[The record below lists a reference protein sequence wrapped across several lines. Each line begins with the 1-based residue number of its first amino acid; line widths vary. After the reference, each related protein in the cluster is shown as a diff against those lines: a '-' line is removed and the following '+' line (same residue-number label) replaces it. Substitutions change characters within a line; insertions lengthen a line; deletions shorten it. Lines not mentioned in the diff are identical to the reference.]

1 MSEIRPSNRYQ
12 QEIFSSLNDQ
22 VDQESI
28 VRIIDKVVDVITN
41 DLSKE
46 KQNQKEAGRPEYPQK
61 ALLKL
66 YIYGYM
72 NRIKSSRK
80 LERECKLNIEVMWL
94 MGKLKPDHWTISKFR
109 QENSEEIKATIK
121 SFNKFL
127 IESQYVDGKTI
138 VIDGT
143 KLKANASSSGN
154 INIEE
159 ISERLEDIENKIVY
173 YLESF
178 NQNDEFDQE
187 KEKVSELRKQKKEL
201 EEQIEQLK
209 KQNKKVYVKTD
220 PDSNII
226 RTKEGTRAAY
236 NAQISCDPKHKLIIA
251 TDVSDQSNDF
261 KQLGNMYQKS
271 KEMLGGKKPE
281 EIIADAGYY
290 SPETIQ
296 KIEEDEQVNTFI
308 AELPEQTKGE
318 FKYDKQTDEYTCL
331 QGKRLGY
338 EKEKLNSRGRKTRV
352 YRCNE
357 CSGCPIKDQCTTS
370 NKGRTKIRYVN
381 QDFRDNYR
389 KKMKQEK
396 SKQKI
401 RLRKAIVEHPIGTI
415 KLWLGKNP
423 LLLRGIEKVK
433 TEIRLVSMSYNLLR
447 IYNIDGFYG
456 LMDKLNLYTLRIT

>member
-1 MSEIRPSNRYQ
+1 MSEISPSNRYQ
-12 QEIFSSLNDQ
+12 QEIFSSLEDQ

-28 VRIIDKVVDVITN
+28 VRIIDKVVDIISN
-41 DLSKE
+41 DLGKRKH
-46 KQNQKEAGRPEYPQK
+46 KQSEAGRPEYPK
-61 ALLKL
+61 RELLKL
-66 YIYGYM
+66 YLYGYM

-94 MGKLKPDHWTISKFR
+94 MGKLQPDHWTISKFR
-109 QENSEEIKATIK
+109 KDNTEEIKQIIK
-121 SFNKFL
+121 SFNKLL
-127 IESQYVDGKTI
+127 IESHYIEGKTI

-154 INIEE
+154 MNIEE
-159 ISERLEDIENKIVY
+159 ISERLENIENKIVY

-178 NQNDEFDQE
+178 NQNDEVDQE
-187 KEKVSELRKQKKEL
+187 KEKVSELRKQKEEL

-236 NAQISCDPKHKLIIA
+236 NAQISCDQKHKLIIA
-251 TDVSDQSNDF
+251 TDVSSQSNDF
-261 KQLGNMYQKS
+261 KQLGNMYQQS
-271 KEMLGGKKPE
+271 KEMLFDKKPKE
-281 EIIADAGYY
+281 VIADAGYY

-296 KIEEDEQVNTFI
+296 KIEEQEQVSTFI
-308 AELPEQTKGE
+308 SELPEQTKGE
-318 FKYDKQTDEYTCL
+318 FKYDKRTDQYICT
-331 QGKRLGY
+331 QSKRLNF

-357 CSGCPIKDQCTTS
+357 CSGCPIKQQCTTS
-370 NKGRTKIRYVN
+370 SKGRIKIRYIN
-381 QDFRDNYR
+381 QDFRDSYR
-389 KKMKQEK
+389 EKMKQEQ

-423 LLLRGIEKVK
+423 LLLRGVEKVK

-447 IYNIDGFYG
+447 IFNIDGFNK
-456 LMDKLNLYTLRIT
+456 LMNKINNYTLQLS